1 MVKKFV
7 HVRLGNL
14 IKAF

>member
-7 HVRLGNL
+7 H
-14 IKAF
+14 KQ